1 MVREEGVCAAVGIL
15 YAFELASAA
24 ENIGIGFELQVV
36 TIVLLGGVSIFG
48 GRGTIL
54 GVALAAGVYALLRSA
69 LLLTSSFNENDFQ
82 VVSGGLLI
90 LSVLIPN
97 LAEFARR
104 GRELMARRRGR
115 AMRDAS
121 AAPATGSGADG

>member
-1 MVREEGVCAAVGIL
+1 ML
-15 YAFELASAA
+15 YAFELSSAS

-48 GRGTIL
+48 GTGTIL
-54 GVALAAGVYALLRSA
+54 GVALAAFVYAGLRSA

-97 LAEFARR
+97 SALFATRL
-104 GRELMARRRGR
+104 RELMRARRRR
-115 AMRDAS
+115 A
-121 AAPATGSGADG
+121 

>member
-1 MVREEGVCAAVGIL
+1 VLVYDAPCVIRSNKIAQSRRPRLSITVL
-15 YAFELASAA
+15 QLSSAG
-24 ENIGIGFELQVV
+24 ENIGIGFELQVI

-48 GRGTIL
+48 GTGTIL
-54 GVALAAGVYALLRSA
+54 GVALAAFVYAGLRSA

-97 LAEFARR
+97 AASFAQRLR
-104 GRELMARRRGR
+104 AFARRRG
-115 AMRDAS
+115 A
-121 AAPATGSGADG
+121 